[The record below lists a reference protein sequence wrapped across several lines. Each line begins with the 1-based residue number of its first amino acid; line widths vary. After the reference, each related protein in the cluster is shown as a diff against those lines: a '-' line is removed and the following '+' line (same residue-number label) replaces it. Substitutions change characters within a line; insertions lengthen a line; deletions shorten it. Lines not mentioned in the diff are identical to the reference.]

1 MKKKVTNREKDTYA
15 LKMQPMSISDQ
26 IGGILALI
34 GLDTFIYR
42 KVGKKIHQSQIDFI
56 NKHRDQFTVVE
67 LAKRFNCST
76 RSVDRMI
83 KEIKNNEKNKEG

>member
-34 GLDTFIYR
+34 GLDTLIYR
-42 KVGKKIHQSQIDFI
+42 KVGKKIRQSQIDFI

-83 KEIKNNEKNKEG
+83 KEIKNNE